1 MVKNPPTV
9 QEMQLRSLGR
19 EDPLEKEMANHSSI
33 HARRILG
40 QATVHGVEKEL
51 DVPDRPML
59 FTVKT
64 YEPFRHGRL
73 GATFPCA

>member
-33 HARRILG
+33 HARRIHG
-40 QATVHGVEKEL
+40 QATVHGVAKEL

-59 FTVKT
+59 FTVNT
-64 YEPFRHGRL
+64 Y
-73 GATFPCA
+73 